1 MKTVIQ
7 NISFTKGDTYSFK
20 VTLKNSSLEITG
32 ATLNVKDN
40 TGKAVITKTLN
51 DGIIQQDNSF
61 IVTIKPY
68 DTKGLNHTTQFSYDL
83 ELHYGVDDIFTP
95 VKGLFEITW
104 DCTCEV

>member
-1 MKTVIQ
+1 MKTVIK
-7 NISFTKGDTYSFK
+7 NISFTKGDTYAFK
-20 VTLKNSSLEITG
+20 TTLKNSTVVITG
-32 ATLNVKDN
+32 ATLTVKDN
-40 TGKAVITKTLN
+40 TGKAVITKVLG

-61 IVTIKPY
+61 IITIKPN

-83 ELHYGVDDIFTP
+83 ELNYGIDDTFTA